1 MSSSAERAKRLAVLA
16 SREDTPEHERTAAA
30 LQLARIIARDGV
42 PASADDDGGWSG
54 SGRGGAELT
63 HLRRKV
69 LALETIVEHNAAEL
83 RELRA
88 EKADLEARLTERA
101 RDRRG
106 AVRP

>member
-1 MSSSAERAKRLAVLA
+1 MLA

-42 PASADDDGGWSG
+42 PSTAVDEDDGWSAAR
-54 SGRGGAELT
+54 SGGAELT

-69 LALETIVEHNAAEL
+69 AALETIVEHNAEEL

-88 EKADLEARLTERA
+88 EKADLEARLGAERG
-101 RDRRG
+101 RG
-106 AVRP
+106 LRGTMRP

>member
-1 MSSSAERAKRLAVLA
+1 MRSSADRAKRLAALA

-30 LQLARIIARDGV
+30 LQLAKIIARDGLPV
-42 PASADDDGGWSG
+42 SAIDDDGRDASDHGI
-54 SGRGGAELT
+54 AELA

-88 EKADLEARLTERA
+88 EKADLEARLG
-101 RDRRG
+101 RG
-106 AVRP
+106 ASRRVG